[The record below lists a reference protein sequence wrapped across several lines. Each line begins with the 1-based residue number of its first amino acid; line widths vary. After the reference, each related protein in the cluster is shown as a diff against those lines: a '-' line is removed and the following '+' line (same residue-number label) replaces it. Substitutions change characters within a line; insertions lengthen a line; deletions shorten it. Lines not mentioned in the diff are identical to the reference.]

1 MRNNDMVLKI
11 KNYIEENYE
20 IEVDNLEK
28 VKNSYKIISK
38 DKGYSIKIIKY
49 NFYRITFIF

>member
-38 DKGYSIKIIKY
+38 DKGYS
-49 NFYRITFIF
+49 